1 MIRRPPRSTLFPYTT
16 LFRSLPQRDHPA
28 EGIRQDLDLDV
39 ARPLE
44 VLLEIDFIRPE
55 RLARFAR
62 RRLESRLELGF
73 LSYQPHALAA
83 TPRGRLEQHRV
94 PEPGRLRSSLHMV
107 GERSRGARHNG
118 NARLLHAAPR
128 FGFVPHGPNGRRRRP
143 NELERRRP

>member
-44 VLLEIDFIRPE
+44 VLLEIDVIRPE

-73 LSYQPHALAA
+73 LSYQPPALAA
-83 TPRGRLEQHRV
+83 APRGRLEAHRI
-94 PEPGRLRSSLHMV
+94 PEAGPLRSTRPTD
-107 GERSRGARHNG
+107 GEPA
-118 NARLLHAAPR
+118 
-128 FGFVPHGPNGRRRRP
+128 
-143 NELERRRP
+143 